1 MSVLPML
8 HFLHISSW
16 LGLATCA
23 TVNIYETLRSR
34 YPGSPIVQHHV
45 TFDILQLEQWQHGQM
60 DAQAGFISCR
70 RGGVLE
76 VQDALVSTPEL

>member
-1 MSVLPML
+1 MVLDNGGARIPGTQG
-8 HFLHISSW
+8 FIDV
-16 LGLATCA
+16 G
-23 TVNIYETLRSR
+23 RSAGGKPQPR
-34 YPGSPIVQHHV
+34 TDVQEMH
-45 TFDILQLEQWQHGQM
+45 QWQHGQM